1 MKDIGKPCA
10 REWHARFDG
19 GSEENSS
26 GLPYPSVSTRDKGH
40 GRRETRTIQVLH
52 VHDGLGFPGVEQA
65 ARIKRRTD
73 RIQSTIDPKTR
84 CRVTQSVF
92 TREVA
97 YVITSLYPEEAGPE
111 ELLSLARGH
120 WSIEAMHHIEDVTF
134 AADSSRIRTGN
145 APANMT
151 LLTRLLAIGAAH
163 SHSSKFLKEL
173 G

>member
-1 MKDIGKPCA
+1 M
-10 REWHARFDG
+10 
-19 GSEENSS
+19 
-26 GLPYPSVSTRDKGH
+26 
-40 GRRETRTIQVLH
+40 
-52 VHDGLGFPGVEQA
+52 
-65 ARIKRRTD
+65 
-73 RIQSTIDPKTR
+73 
-84 CRVTQSVF
+84 TQSVF

-151 LLTRLLAIGAAH
+151 LLTRLALSVIRNLGFRTVPDGQRHFLNDRDDLLARLVG
-163 SHSSKFLKEL
+163 
-173 G
+173 